1 MRYSEVDDVR
11 NLQVEGFSE
20 YSMMIE
26 QPVDVAEFPS
36 SRDVTGAGGCQ
47 YYRHAGVVG
56 YFSSAGS
63 DHRYP
68 RFRRRQHNS
77 RTLTAG
83 TSPAIGDV
91 RA

>member
-1 MRYSEVDDVR
+1 MRYSEADDVR

-56 YFSSAGS
+56 
-63 DHRYP
+63 
-68 RFRRRQHNS
+68 
-77 RTLTAG
+77 
-83 TSPAIGDV
+83 
-91 RA
+91 